1 MAKKKTSKTTAKK
14 AKKATKKAVKKTD
27 AKKSS
32 KTAASKTAAK
42 KKTTKKATGKADGS
56 KAKSAAKK
64 STKKA
69 AKKSTTKTASK
80 KTSKKSSSAK
90 SDKAKDK
97 DAPVE
102 ETKQPKA
109 KPKLS
114 ISIGSPKKKRPVAPG
129 VRIADAPQSAP
140 GTGET
145 KGEKHKLSAR
155 DIRRI
160 REILQEK
167 RDTVLAEIRHQIGD
181 SIGRMS
187 SVAKDEADRAADVY
201 DGDVSYEMAAA
212 GQRELME
219 INAALEKID
228 KGTYGEC
235 ESCGGAIGPSRL
247 KVLPFATLCTACR
260 QHAENGGELGDG
272 DSIWGFLDAD
282 AEDGGDN

>member
-14 AKKATKKAVKKTD
+14 AKTAAAKKSTKKATAKTAKKTA

-32 KTAASKTAAK
+32 KTSASKAAAK
-42 KKTTKKATGKADGS
+42 KKTTKKATGKAGGS
-56 KAKSAAKK
+56 QAKSAARK
-64 STKKA
+64 STKQA
-69 AKKSTTKTASK
+69 AKKTA
-80 KTSKKSSSAK
+80 KKSSSAK

-97 DAPVE
+97 DAPAE

-145 KGEKHKLSAR
+145 KDEKHKLSAR

-235 ESCGGAIGPSRL
+235 ESCGGGIGPSRL

-272 DSIWGFLDAD
+272 DSIWAFLDVD